1 MEKNIKN
8 KIFRELCKNDIC
20 IMNPGYVI
28 STKAIS
34 KIFNISY
41 YLARKYCNQLREEGL
56 IEFIKEYIPNRFSYE
71 GELEQEAFWNI
82 GWKTTKKAFET
93 KIWKQEEKKEE
104 KIIKEVWGE

>member
-1 MEKNIKN
+1 MGENIKN

-28 STKAIS
+28 STKVIS

-41 YLARKYCNQLREEGL
+41 YLARKYCKELEEEGL
-56 IEFIKEYIPNRFSYE
+56 IEHIREYIPPQFSYE
-71 GELEQEAFWNI
+71 GELEHDAFWNI
-82 GWKTTKKAFET
+82 GWRTTQKAFKT
-93 KIWKQEEKKEE
+93 KIWKQEEKEEE

>member
-82 GWKTTKKAFET
+82 GWKTTKKHLRQ
-93 KIWKQEEKKEE
+93 KYGNRKKR
-104 KIIKEVWGE
+104 KKKK